1 MRQNLLTDVAP
12 LGALSGLTYLDLYDN
27 KLEALPA
34 ELTQL
39 TALLV
44 LDLSFNHIRAGLE
57 HLTAL
62 TALRE
67 LYLTANH
74 LKHVPSHVFT
84 HMTQLITLEL
94 GNNRL
99 RTVAGLFTALTAL
112 QNLWLGRNKLSSLA
126 EIAGDRA
133 LVNVKRLS
141 VQQNRVT
148 RLQGLAQLPNLE
160 ELYLSHNGITWSESR
175 DSSDHVTAEDPALGG
190 LVHLTALHTLDL
202 ASNHVTTLA
211 GLQCM
216 TALVDLWLNDN
227 QLEHVTALHCLT
239 TLTQLDTLY
248 IEGNPCMPR
257 AHSAQYAA
265 NRARALWAL
274 GPVADQLSQLD
285 ATPLLHRDL
294 SKLGK

>member
-1 MRQNLLTDVAP
+1 MTDVAP

-27 KLEALPA
+27 RLESLPL

-39 TALLV
+39 TALRV
-44 LDLSFNHIRAGLE
+44 LDLSFNHIRTGLE

-74 LKHVPSHVFT
+74 LKHVPSHVFE
-84 HMTQLITLEL
+84 HMPQLITLEL

-99 RTVAGLFTALTAL
+99 RSVAGLFTALTAL
-112 QNLWLGRNKLSSLA
+112 QNLWLGRNKLSALA
-126 EIAGDRA
+126 EIAGDCT
-133 LVNVKRLS
+133 LVNLKRLS

-148 RLQGLAQLPNLE
+148 RLQGLTAMPNLE
-160 ELYLSHNGITWSESR
+160 ELYLSHNGITWSDEE
-175 DSSDHVTAEDPALGG
+175 HVTAEEATLGG
-190 LVHLTALHTLDL
+190 LQHLTALHTLDL
-202 ASNHVTTLA
+202 ASNHVTTLQ

-227 QLEHVTALHCLT
+227 QLEHVTALHALT